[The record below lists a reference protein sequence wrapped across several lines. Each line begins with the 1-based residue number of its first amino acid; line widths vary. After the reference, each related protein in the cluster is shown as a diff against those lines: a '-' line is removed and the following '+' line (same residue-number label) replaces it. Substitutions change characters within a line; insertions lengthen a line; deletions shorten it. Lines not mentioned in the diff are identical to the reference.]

1 MNGLMNPYV
10 LRRKKTVLYGG
21 VYLNSLYLD
30 RIFLKMIDELK
41 IQYNLNKM
49 NFNVYHPVLNY
60 YYYFST

>member
-10 LRRKKTVLYGG
+10 LRRKKTVFYGG